1 MKRIAAFI
9 LAALILSSCAQEA
22 AVQESISD
30 NQTQSS
36 VESSVSSEENAEVS
50 AETTEE
56 YKVYQYPYMPDLP
69 TTTYGGAE
77 FRVVYDDLENGY
89 EITDVFSSELNGEIM
104 NDAAYNRNIKVE
116 DTYEIKF
123 VQIPEHDPIPA
134 MQASV
139 TAGSNDYDLV
149 NGRMATMMQVSLE
162 NYLYDWYD
170 LNYFNPED
178 PWWDTN
184 CAKDMSYAN
193 RLFAMSGD
201 ISMTPT
207 DCARFILYS
216 KGVQEE
222 YQIENLYDLVRNNKW
237 TIDKMTELVGQVST
251 DKNGDGVYSAE
262 DVTGLLTE
270 LFEYYVVGCGVI
282 FTEKDEN
289 DLPVITCVSERTH
302 DVLQKVKTLMNVPN
316 CTVSYYEAWEGK
328 DTSGY
333 AHQWDFVR
341 GEYFVPN
348 HFLFTQACTL
358 DAKLFYDMDPGYGV
372 LPNPKYDEQQEN
384 YYHMMD
390 EFACIWGIPSNVNNI
405 DFVDVIVNAWAANS
419 AELVDGYYEKTLKYK
434 RFDAPD
440 DSEMFD
446 IIRDSIK
453 YEIAMMLDLGIADV
467 VQTSYNQ
474 DKAITTVYASQK
486 KVINKTIEK
495 IFKDYLN

>member
-9 LAALILSSCAQEA
+9 LAALILSSCATETIPAETKNDGQ
-22 AVQESISD
+22 
-30 NQTQSS
+30 NQLPEETAG
-36 VESSVSSEENAEVS
+36 SSETSGAEES
-50 AETTEE
+50 DEE
-56 YKVYQYPYMPDLP
+56 YKTYQYAYRPDLP
-69 TTTYGGAE
+69 DVGYDGGE
-77 FRVVYDDLENGY
+77 FRVLYDDAENTY
-89 EITDVFSSELNGEIM
+89 EITDVFSEELTGEIM
-104 NDAAYNRNIKVE
+104 NDAAFNRNIKVE
-116 DTYEIKF
+116 DTYDFRF
-123 VQIPEHDPIPA
+123 VQIPDNNPIPA

-149 NGRMATMMQVSLE
+149 NGRMMTMMQVSLE
-162 NYLYDWYD
+162 NYLYNWYD

-193 RLFAMSGD
+193 HLFAMSGD

-207 DCARFILYS
+207 DCARFVVYS
-216 KGVQEE
+216 KGVQEQ
-222 YQIENLYDLVRNNKW
+222 YHIENLYDLVRSNKW

-251 DKNGDGVYSAE
+251 DKDGNGVYSAE

-270 LFEYYVVGCGVI
+270 FFEYYVVGGGVI

-289 DLPVITCVSERTH
+289 DIPTVTPITERTY
-302 DVLQKVKTLMNVPN
+302 DVIQKVKALLNVPN
-316 CTVSYYEAWEGK
+316 CTVSYAEAWTDK

-333 AHQWDFVR
+333 AHKWDFVR

-358 DAKLFYDMDPGYGV
+358 DARLFYDMEPGYGV
-372 LPNPKYDEQQEN
+372 LPNPKFDEHQED

-390 EFACIWGIPSNVNNI
+390 EYACIWGIPSNIQKVDMI
-405 DFVDVIVNAWAANS
+405 DVILNAWAANS
-419 AELVDGYYEKTLKYK
+419 AELVDAYYERTLKYK

-446 IIRDSIK
+446 IIRGSIK
-453 YEIAMMLDLGIADV
+453 YELSMMLDLGIVSVIRTAYDQGSSV
-467 VQTSYNQ
+467 TSM
-474 DKAITTVYASQK
+474 YARSQRM
-486 KVINKTIEK
+486 IEK
-495 IFKDYLN
+495 KIQNMFEDFIGD